1 MNNPE
6 HCAPVVIPDIASSGW
21 INAKVRE
28 ELGYAPNN
36 IYFNEEDKK
45 QIEAMNDMEREMLI
59 EDRNQKAE
67 AARYKYEC
75 HRQ

>member
-6 HCAPVVIPDIASSGW
+6 FRPPVAIPDIASSGW

-36 IYFNEEDKK
+36 IYFNEDDFKHI
-45 QIEAMNDMEREMLI
+45 QAMNDMEREMLI
-59 EDRNQKAE
+59 EDRN
-67 AARYKYEC
+67 
-75 HRQ
+75 